1 MDTASRLPASLR
13 VAALIG
19 ALCGA
24 CTEIESP
31 ARIVVLLDADFTVRE
46 RVAQI
51 EVELQSGSGA
61 SDAGDT
67 RVASRPL
74 PKPGL
79 DGWPLRVAL
88 PVPHGATGSLVV
100 VATAKDASAMTI
112 AQARSVSDGRAGPP
126 IQLVLLFDAECA
138 ARSEPCGPQQSCHN
152 GACLDAPALPVD
164 SPLADAGS
172 LSTGPAATAPD
183 AGAPGCVGDACAADG
198 CGADRAGCD
207 PLAACTRDNGTPVC
221 GQCPAG
227 FAGSGDSGC
236 IATLSDLKVSG
247 GTLQPAFSP
256 EQTDYMV
263 ELPLL
268 AASVIVHPSQ
278 APGVTV
284 LIEGR
289 VVESGVDWTAPEI
302 AVGASAKLSVV
313 ASAPAHRGRTYTL
326 TLRRTLRSPSVLHAQ
341 NPAADDQLGSELA
354 LSGDTL
360 VTGARFEDGGPN
372 SRAGQ
377 YDDALKDSGA
387 AYVFVRKGAAWMQQA
402 YLKAD
407 VPLEGANF
415 GYSVAIDGDRIAVGA
430 RNDSGGGAVYVFERT
445 ADSWQQ
451 TARLGIDNAPDDLAF
466 GASVALQGE
475 RLAIGAVSED
485 TGATDSG
492 AVFLYEHSA
501 NAWTRAARLK
511 ANRPGALDWLGSSV
525 ALDGDMLVTGA
536 TGQFVDGNP
545 CGATHV
551 FVRSAGAWSDQGAL
565 PAKGLEAGALFG
577 TSVAISGDTIAVGAF
592 NGTAGLTSGAAFVF
606 VRDSSTSFRQEG
618 VVRANN
624 PESGDYFGLRLA
636 LSGDRLLVGASRLS
650 AQDPAGSSLERAGA
664 AYLFEREAGVW
675 RQVLQ
680 LKAAQPAAQQ
690 QFGDSVALD
699 GQTLAVGALADG
711 SAGGGAII
719 VFE

>member
-1 MDTASRLPASLR
+1 MNAVSRLPASLR
-13 VAALIG
+13 LAALIG

-24 CTEIESP
+24 CTDIESP
-31 ARIVVLLDADFTVRE
+31 ARIMVLLDADLTVRE
-46 RVAQI
+46 RVSQI
-51 EVELQSGSGA
+51 EIELQGGSGS
-61 SDAGDT
+61 SDGGDT

-74 PKPGL
+74 PKPAL
-79 DGWPLRVAL
+79 DAWPLRVAL
-88 PVPHGATGSLVV
+88 PVPRGASSRLLVV
-100 VATAKDASAMTI
+100 VTAKDAAAMAI
-112 AQARSVSDGRAGPP
+112 AQAQSVSEAGAP
-126 IQLVLLFDAECA
+126 IQLVLHFDAECA
-138 ARSEPCGPQQSCHN
+138 ARSEPCAPQRSCRH
-152 GACLDAPALPVD
+152 GACLDAAALPVEM
-164 SPLADAGS
+164 PLSDAGS
-172 LSTGPAATAPD
+172 NTSDTGTTTPD
-183 AGAPGCVGDACAADG
+183 ASTPGCVGAACAADG

-207 PLAACTRDNGTPVC
+207 PLATCTRDNGTPRC

-236 IATLSDLKVSG
+236 IATLSDLQLSG
-247 GTLQPAFSP
+247 GTLRPAFSP
-256 EQTDYMV
+256 EQTDYLV
-263 ELPLL
+263 EVPLL
-268 AASVIVHPSQ
+268 SSSTILRPSQ

-289 VVESGVDWTAPEI
+289 VVESGADWSAPEI
-302 AVGASAKLSVV
+302 AVGASAKLSLV
-313 ASAPAHRGRTYTL
+313 ASAPAHNGRTYTL
-326 TLRRTLRSPSVLHAQ
+326 TLRRMLRSPSVLHAQ
-341 NPAADDQLGSELA
+341 NPAPDDQLGSELA

-360 VTGARFEDGGPN
+360 VAGARFEDGGPN

-387 AYVFVRKGAAWMQQA
+387 AYVFVRKGAGWTQQA

-407 VPLEGANF
+407 VPLQGANF

-430 RNDSGGGAVYVFERT
+430 RNDRGGGAVYVFERT
-445 ADSWQQ
+445 AGSWQQ
-451 TARLGIDNAPDDLAF
+451 SARLGIDNAADDLAF
-466 GASVALQGE
+466 GAYVALQGE
-475 RLAIGAVSED
+475 RLAIGAVGED

-492 AVFLYEHSA
+492 AVFLFEHSA
-501 NAWTRAARLK
+501 NGWTRAARLK
-511 ANRPGALDWLGSSV
+511 ANKPGPLDWLGSSV

-545 CGATHV
+545 SGAAHV
-551 FVRSAGAWSDQGAL
+551 FVRSAGTWSDQGAL

-577 TSVAISGDTIAVGAF
+577 TSVAIAGDTIAVGAF

-636 LSGDRLLVGASRLS
+636 MSADHLLVGASRLS
-650 AQDPAGSSLERAGA
+650 AQDAAGNSLERAGA

-680 LKAAQPAAQQ
+680 LTAAQPAAQQ

-711 SAGGGAII
+711 STGGTIS